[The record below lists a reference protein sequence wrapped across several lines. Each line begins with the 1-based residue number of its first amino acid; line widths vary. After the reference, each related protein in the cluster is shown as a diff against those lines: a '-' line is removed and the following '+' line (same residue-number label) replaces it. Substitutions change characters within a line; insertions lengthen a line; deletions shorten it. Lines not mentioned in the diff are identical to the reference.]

1 MALIVGPSEYVGRS
15 GGSFQEC
22 SVKYLGNVD
31 QEFGRY
37 CTIKEDEKAPPT
49 STAGRK
55 WVQIFRTPD
64 ND

>member
-22 SVKYLGNVD
+22 SVDYLGSVD
-31 QEFGRY
+31 QKFGRY
-37 CTIKEDEKAPPT
+37 CTIKDNEKAPPT
-49 STAGRK
+49 SRVGHK